1 MKGLCRLF
9 VAVKTVSQIKYGQNK
24 VGGGG
29 GKGGARGEGQEREGG
44 RETMPSFPRQKK
56 ILMGLAEGLSSHS
69 RVVHMRGGGG
79 ISNMKHM
86 SG

>member
-29 GKGGARGEGQEREGG
+29 EGRSEGRRAREGG
-44 RETMPSFPRQKK
+44 R
-56 ILMGLAEGLSSHS
+56 
-69 RVVHMRGGGG
+69 
-79 ISNMKHM
+79 
-86 SG
+86 

>member
-29 GKGGARGEGQEREGG
+29 GREERGEKGKRG
-44 RETMPSFPRQKK
+44 REVEKQCQVF
-56 ILMGLAEGLSSHS
+56 LAKRKS
-69 RVVHMRGGGG
+69 
-79 ISNMKHM
+79 
-86 SG
+86 